1 MKRIIISNC
10 LLGTLLLLGIMS
22 FVITTRS
29 ELLLIVA
36 LACCIGWIA
45 CGVELGSIVRLF
57 VIIVMLGGIL
67 VHESTKPKESGAIEF
82 NNTLKIP
89 LDSLSVGDFVKINGG
104 WYPVKKIEDKKIWV
118 DGAEFDTLSSFNI
131 EGIEGLRK
139 RGSSAWDSLATDYLK
154 TRWSRLF

>member
-1 MKRIIISNC
+1 M
-10 LLGTLLLLGIMS
+10 
-22 FVITTRS
+22 FF
-29 ELLLIVA
+29 E
-36 LACCIGWIA
+36 
-45 CGVELGSIVRLF
+45 
-57 VIIVMLGGIL
+57 
-67 VHESTKPKESGAIEF
+67 PKKDAGHRAD
-82 NNTLKIP
+82 NTYRVP
-89 LDSLSVGDFVKINGG
+89 LDSLSVGDFVKINDE